1 MMLVKKSRTR
11 RRFLR
16 VVSGIVLFLLA
27 FYFIFRAMVII
38 NPPEINDDD
47 FTTNLKREKVADN
60 YYRINGNL
68 LRKSESG
75 LWEMYI
81 SGKPFERGVIN
92 GKLSKELIHT
102 QETAFIGMIKEL
114 IPNDLY
120 LNFLK
125 YLIAWFDRDLDDY
138 VPVEYQKEIYGISLN
153 ASQDFDFIGSGYQ
166 RMLNYHAAHDIGH
179 AMQNLNLVACTSF
192 GVWDEYS
199 SDSSLLIG
207 RNFDF
212 YSGDDFAKN
221 KIVMFVHPDKGY
233 DFAFITWGGFIGVV
247 SGMNMQGLTVTINA
261 AKSAI
266 PHEAKTPV
274 SIVARRILQ
283 YASNIEEAF
292 QIAKESKT
300 FVSETFLIGSS
311 NDHRIALIEKSLD
324 TTVLYSQ
331 EKNYIIA
338 TNHFQDKAFAKT
350 KLNIENRE
358 NETSVYRYE
367 RVEELLKADG
377 IMNYRKAATLLRDQK
392 GLKGRDIG
400 MTNEKVINQLI
411 AHHSVIFK
419 PEQRLMWVS
428 TQPFQLGKYICYDLN
443 RIFSSSGMPDR
454 ITVDSLEI
462 QADTFLLTK
471 QYQDFLFYKAFVNRT
486 RNNNFK
492 DISEKDIE
500 EFIRSN
506 PEFYYVY
513 EKAGDFYRIRQN
525 PEKSLEFYNFALRKE
540 VSSKTERD
548 RIIKKISDL
557 KESIE

>member
-1 MMLVKKSRTR
+1 MPDKKGRTR
-11 RRFLR
+11 RRLIR
-16 VVSGIVLFLLA
+16 VLLGTVLLLVA
-27 FYFIFRAMVII
+27 FSFIFRTLVIV
-38 NPPEINDDD
+38 NPPKVKDDGL
-47 FTTNLKREKVADN
+47 TNLKREKPGNN
-60 YYRINGNL
+60 YYKIKNNW
-68 LRKSESG
+68 LRKDDSG
-75 LWEMYI
+75 LWELYV

-92 GKLSKELIHT
+92 GKLTKELIHT
-102 QETAFIGMIKEL
+102 QEVAFISMIKEL
-114 IPNDLY
+114 IPSDIY

-138 VPVEYQKEIYGISLN
+138 VPLEYQKEIYGISLN
-153 ASQDFDFIGSGYQ
+153 ASPDFDFIGSGYQ

-283 YASNIEEAF
+283 YASNIDEAF

-311 NDHRIALIEKSLD
+311 NDHRVALIEKSLD

-358 NETSVYRYE
+358 NETSVYRYD

-377 IMNYRKAATLLRDQK
+377 IMDYQKAATLLRDQK
-392 GLKGRDIG
+392 GLNGRDIG

-443 RIFSSSGMPDR
+443 RIFSSSGMPDS

-548 RIIKKISDL
+548 RIIKKISEL